1 MKITVIQKRTGS
13 QYLKNNRCFS
23 TANESRIRRAA
34 QSECVC
40 ICKLP
45 AHLAQKSVR
54 WKNYFCFMLKLGVNI
69 DHVATL
75 REARY
80 RGRGFGGPNPVEAA
94 RICEAAGAHGIT
106 AHLREDRRHIQDR
119 DILELR
125 EKIETRLNLEMAN
138 APAIISIALKL
149 RPEIVCIVPERRLE
163 VTTEGGLDVAANEKS
178 LIATRMKMNDAG
190 IEVSLFIAP
199 DEKQIEAAARVGSQF
214 IELHTGA
221 FAESFFC
228 GSQRELAHSEKQ
240 DADQSRL
247 TSAATDFE
255 IELQRLISGAE
266 QARAL
271 GLKVNAGH
279 GLNLENLPLLHRVP
293 HLVELNI
300 GHGIVS
306 RAVMAGLETA
316 VKEMLRLME
325 NYRG

>member
-1 MKITVIQKRTGS
+1 
-13 QYLKNNRCFS
+13 
-23 TANESRIRRAA
+23 
-34 QSECVC
+34 
-40 ICKLP
+40 
-45 AHLAQKSVR
+45 
-54 WKNYFCFMLKLGVNI
+54 MLKLGVNI

-80 RGRGFGGPNPVEAA
+80 RGRGFGEPNPVEAA

-119 DILELR
+119 DVLELR

-138 APAIISIALKL
+138 APEIVSIALKL

-163 VTTEGGLDVAANEKS
+163 VTTEGGLDVLAAEKS
-178 LIATRMKMNDAG
+178 LTETRKKMNDAG

-214 IELHTGA
+214 IELHTGQ
-221 FAESFFC
+221 FAENFSDE
-228 GSQRELAHSEKQ
+228 RKRAAELK
-240 DADQSRL
+240 
-247 TSAATDFE
+247 
-255 IELQRLISGAE
+255 RLISGAK
-266 QARAL
+266 QAHSL

-279 GLNLENLPLLHRVP
+279 GLNYENLPALFAVP

-300 GHGIVS
+300 GHSIVS
-306 RAVMAGLETA
+306 RAVMVGLETA
-316 VKEMLRLME
+316 VKEMLRLMA